1 VIPWRRPRPTSTHAC
16 VSFQKSFSIISNK
29 EKTKARQEAML
40 NQIDVEMAARRDAV
54 RLRLKIALIKIE
66 VPLLVVVY
74 VT

>member
-1 VIPWRRPRPTSTHAC
+1 
-16 VSFQKSFSIISNK
+16 
-29 EKTKARQEAML
+29 ML

>member
-1 VIPWRRPRPTSTHAC
+1 
-16 VSFQKSFSIISNK
+16 
-29 EKTKARQEAML
+29 ML

-54 RLRLKIALIKIE
+54 RLRLKITLIKIE